1 MPGDCAPGLVLQK
14 FNSTFSNGGVE
25 YPVKFPGM
33 SQRCKAAIAK
43 TERSPVAKFQYKIIV
58 LCVVINPGN
67 FCYGFYL
74 CATPQQNAQP
84 PTNIN
89 QRLFQSRRPF

>member
-25 YPVKFPGM
+25 YPVKFPRM

-67 FCYGFYL
+67 FCCMAFTFVSHL
-74 CATPQQNAQP
+74 NRTPN
-84 PTNIN
+84 
-89 QRLFQSRRPF
+89 RRQI